1 MTDENQTQ
9 NDELEQLKSQVESFK
24 LILWA
29 LIEASGGEIVINGD
43 IYKNAPNELAV
54 TRYDDEVNN
63 CVVFRSRGNA

>member
-43 IYKNAPNELAV
+43 IYKNAPKELAV